1 MAITY
6 LSGERIQGEFG
17 SAEADGYADF
27 DGSGDYA
34 TAGAVTDFS
43 FLHKDQDWSLS
54 FWMYLN
60 ATPGSSEPMPFG
72 TNGASATP
80 VGAGM
85 HMDTSNRIWWI
96 SGGGSYTF
104 QQQNCGT
111 LSNTTWYHVVVT
123 QDASE
128 DEIVI
133 SITPDGGSTTNN
145 TIDISGA
152 SWNTGNST
160 YAMIIGR
167 NALGTGHFNGR
178 VSDFALWNGHVLS
191 PGDKIKLKDG
201 TRITDDGTGFDYS
214 SGNITNH
221 WTLFTDW
228 TDSKGGKD
236 GTASGDPTFGS
247 TAVPTATSAPDDK
260 STITNVPVGTRFE
273 ETDTRKIYRWGGG
286 GNSLGSDGDV
296 TNQGATLDTSNE
308 KLGTGCLDFDGSNDY
323 INMTSLLTND
333 AMTTAGTISFWI
345 NFDAVG
351 NGKKIWQF
359 GETGGSYGSADTIY
373 VEIESDLPNSKIMM
387 GCQHGSNT
395 ESWTIRTPTG
405 LLSTGTWFHVVMTQD
420 GTSPKIYIN
429 ATDRTIQSTTTDL
442 TKWVSTLTDLN
453 SFDWGRYNHIGST
466 TGYVDAKFDDIGI
479 WNRALTSSEVTSL
492 YNSGTGALCS
502 TIPSGL
508 RAYFNCNSAT
518 VTNNIKGWTEKG
530 TA

>member
-1 MAITY
+1 LPMAITY

-178 VSDFALWNGHVLS
+178 VS
-191 PGDKIKLKDG
+191 
-201 TRITDDGTGFDYS
+201 
-214 SGNITNH
+214 
-221 WTLFTDW
+221 
-228 TDSKGGKD
+228 
-236 GTASGDPTFGS
+236 
-247 TAVPTATSAPDDK
+247 
-260 STITNVPVGTRFE
+260 
-273 ETDTRKIYRWGGG
+273 
-286 GNSLGSDGDV
+286 
-296 TNQGATLDTSNE
+296 
-308 KLGTGCLDFDGSNDY
+308 
-323 INMTSLLTND
+323 
-333 AMTTAGTISFWI
+333 
-345 NFDAVG
+345 
-351 NGKKIWQF
+351 
-359 GETGGSYGSADTIY
+359 
-373 VEIESDLPNSKIMM
+373 
-387 GCQHGSNT
+387 
-395 ESWTIRTPTG
+395 
-405 LLSTGTWFHVVMTQD
+405 
-420 GTSPKIYIN
+420 
-429 ATDRTIQSTTTDL
+429 
-442 TKWVSTLTDLN
+442 
-453 SFDWGRYNHIGST
+453 
-466 TGYVDAKFDDIGI
+466 
-479 WNRALTSSEVTSL
+479 
-492 YNSGTGALCS
+492 
-502 TIPSGL
+502 
-508 RAYFNCNSAT
+508 
-518 VTNNIKGWTEKG
+518 
-530 TA
+530 